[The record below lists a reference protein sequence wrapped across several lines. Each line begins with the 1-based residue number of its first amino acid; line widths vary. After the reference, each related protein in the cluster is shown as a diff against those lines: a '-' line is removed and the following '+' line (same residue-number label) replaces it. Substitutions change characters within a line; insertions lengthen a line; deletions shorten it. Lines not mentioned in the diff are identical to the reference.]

1 MKISLEEVVEIFLN
15 SFLEHHDIFFLLQNS
30 FFVYVYH
37 YTTHP
42 LGIEFRLNMA
52 KIM

>member
-30 FFVYVYH
+30 FFVYVY
-37 YTTHP
+37 YTTQP